1 MIIIVGEFK
10 VKPEHREEAVQASL
24 RMAQASQAEPGCIAY
39 QFYADLQ
46 APDTLFLFETWE
58 TEEALTAHGQTEHMA
73 EFRQHLPKLL
83 ADAVTLKRYQ
93 AEPAERA

>member
-1 MIIIVGEFK
+1 MIIIAGELK
-10 VKPEHREEAVQASL
+10 VKPEHREEAVQAAL
-24 RMAQASQAEPGCIAY
+24 RMAQVSQAEPGCIDY

-46 APDTLFLFETWE
+46 APDTFFLFEAWE

-83 ADAVTLKRYQ
+83 AEDVSLKRYQ